1 MANSKI
7 TSLTNYSSPDGTTD
21 VIPIVDVANNQTK
34 KITRNNYLGITGA
47 PLGTTD
53 SQSITNKTINQ
64 TNTITQT
71 DNVFILQ
78 GNADATKKAKFDVS
92 GITTSTTRTYTL
104 PNASSTLVDLSTTQ
118 TLTNKTLT
126 SPVINTATI
135 ANPTLTVDSIS
146 GFTVA
151 GTGTVY
157 GLNIASGV
165 LTTANSVTNAAVKTN
180 ELYTSKI
187 YNPHKFRAWA
197 SAAQSVDTTVTTV
210 IQMNNVSYDTGS
222 NYNSS
227 TYIFTVPVNGFY
239 HFDYRI
245 GHWTTATYTTEVVLF
260 VNGVNTTRGQLAA
273 GASSNQGSDTIKL
286 NAGDLVKVV
295 GYSSTAQTLTANP
308 SDPSV
313 SYFSGYL
320 VSAT

>member
-126 SPVINTATI
+126 SPTINTATI

-146 GFTVA
+146 GFTSASTVA
-151 GTGTVY
+151 LAGLTVT
-157 GLNIASGV
+157 SGALV
-165 LTTANSVTNAAVKTN
+165 TANSVPNTVLSNSGAFNSNWAWTSYTPTLTNLTLGNGTLTASYNQTGKTVWVDFKFVLGSTSAVTGVPRFTLPVTAN
-180 ELYTSKI
+180 SK
-187 YNPHKFRAWA
+187 
-197 SAAQSVDTTVTTV
+197 
-210 IQMNNVSYDTGS
+210 
-222 NYNSS
+222 
-227 TYIFTVPVNGFY
+227 
-239 HFDYRI
+239 
-245 GHWTTATYTTEVVLF
+245 
-260 VNGVNTTRGQLAA
+260 
-273 GASSNQGSDTIKL
+273 
-286 NAGDLVKVV
+286 
-295 GYSSTAQTLTANP
+295 YSSTQNNFIGHVWIEDSGVSNYFGASTIATSTGMGATDIYVQNAAGTYLTLTGITNLIPFTWGTA
-308 SDPSV
+308 DYITARV
-313 SYFSGYL
+313 SYE
-320 VSAT
+320 AA